1 MPEGIEI
8 KPLSSVL
15 ESFKPRVSYKELDKQ
30 ALNISRSV
38 SSGNLG
44 DSGYFSEIAQI
55 TDDPIVIVNY
65 VKTFITT
72 LISKLSASPYR
83 PEKKDLYELGQKI
96 RINALFV
103 DIYQDVLNDGYTFVG
118 VGIKGGQPIVKPIDA
133 RYIIFNGDDPTLKD
147 ATDIV
152 VFEVVPKQKKDNE
165 IIDVVTDCSFL
176 STYIDF
182 DSNSERVIASH
193 YYKDQQTGKCYLN
206 VYDNNFETP
215 NSIDLGDIDRLPI
228 VRFVGEKVELQ
239 DKKYHYRGLYYQ
251 LATVINALA
260 ATGTKIHIRTMGS
273 TDSNFIVRS
282 DAIDD
287 HLDSWKNSGALE
299 VENIDSNGNPIPDV
313 QFVPHDNDFLLR
325 AFELWKS
332 VISDMLG
339 PIAASGSEAITR
351 EEVMAHNEIKDA
363 ISNVYLS
370 KMCDSVEEVYRCINM
385 LMTGDSSK
393 VIILGGYIESMR
405 RKKSMEALQ
414 HIYTL
419 AKEGGLNTQGI
430 IKQMLQLEDLDTDT
444 IAFINETF
452 TQDPFKSPQVIA
464 LQEQNKQLQDTIQ
477 RQTIQIG
484 LLRIQ
489 ATQRLERQKEFIDST
504 ERTKRLDIA
513 LKQWTEEQK
522 QTQEAYMAILNDCLQ
537 NGDYNGAIQI
547 LETIKSQSNPILTD
561 EVINMASNAFA
572 VENAKSVQS
581 ALQQT
586 AVAPQQEIPTNGEP
600 QDVRAAATLFN
611 DV

>member
-537 NGDYNGAIQI
+537 KGDYNGAIQI

-581 ALQQT
+581 ALQKT

>member
-1 MPEGIEI
+1 MPEGIKIE
-8 KPLSSVL
+8 PLSSVL
-15 ESFKPRVSYKELDKQ
+15 DSFKTRVSYKELDKQ

-83 PEKKDLYELGQKI
+83 PENKGLFELGQKI
-96 RINALFV
+96 RLNALFV

-118 VGIKGGQPIVKPIDA
+118 VGVKGGQPIVKPIDA
-133 RYIIFNGDDPTLKD
+133 RYLIFNGDDPTLKD

-165 IIDVVTDCSFL
+165 IVDVVTDCSFL
-176 STYIDF
+176 STYIEF

-193 YYKDQQTGKCYLN
+193 YHKDQQTGKCYLN

-215 NSIDLGDIDRLPI
+215 NSIDLGNIDRLPI
-228 VRFVGEKVELQ
+228 IRFVGEKVELQ

-287 HLDSWKNSGALE
+287 HIESWKNSGALE

-351 EEVMAHNEIKDA
+351 DEVMAHKEIKDA

-385 LMTGDSSK
+385 LINGDSSK

-405 RKKSMEALQ
+405 RKKSMESLQ

-444 IAFINETF
+444 IAFINESF

-464 LQEQNKQLQDTIQ
+464 LQEQNTQLQNTIQ
-477 RQTIQIG
+477 KQTLQIG

-504 ERTKRLDIA
+504 ERTKRLEIA

-537 NGDYNGAIQI
+537 KGDYDGAIQI
-547 LETIKSQSNPILTD
+547 LETIKSQSNPIITD

-572 VENAKSVQS
+572 EENAKSVQS

-586 AVAPQQEIPTNGEP
+586 AVAPQQQFPINDEP
-600 QDVRAAATLFN
+600 QEVRGAATLFT

>member
-537 NGDYNGAIQI
+537 KGDYNGAIQI

>member
-1 MPEGIEI
+1 MPEGTNI
-8 KPLSSVL
+8 KTLSSVL
-15 ESFKPRVSYKELDKQ
+15 ESFKTRVSYKELDKQ
-30 ALNISRSV
+30 ALDISRSV

-44 DSGYFSEIAQI
+44 NSGYFSEIAQI

-83 PEKKDLYELGQKI
+83 PENKILYEQGQKI
-96 RINALFV
+96 RLNALFV

-118 VGIKGGQPIVKPIDA
+118 VGLKGGQPIVKPIDA
-133 RYIIFNGDDPTLKD
+133 RYIIYNGDDPTLKD

-176 STYIDF
+176 SSYVDY
-182 DSNSERVIASH
+182 DSDAERVIASH
-193 YYKDQQTGKCYLN
+193 YYKDTETGKFYLN

-228 VRFVGEKVELQ
+228 IRFVGEKVELQ

-251 LATVINALA
+251 LSTVINALA
-260 ATGTKIHIRTMGS
+260 ATGTKIHVRTMGS
-273 TDSNFIVRS
+273 SDSNFIVRS

-287 HLDSWKNSGALE
+287 HIESWKNSGALE
-299 VENIDSNGNPIPDV
+299 VDNLDSNGNPIPNV

-385 LMTGDSSK
+385 LMNGDSSK

-414 HIYTL
+414 HIYML

-430 IKQMLQLEDLDTDT
+430 IKQMLQLEDLDTET
-444 IAFINETF
+444 IAFINATF
-452 TQDPFKSPQVIA
+452 SQDPFKSPQVIA
-464 LQEQNKQLQDTIQ
+464 LQEQNKQLQESLQ
-477 RQTIQIG
+477 KQSVQIG

-489 ATQRLERQKEFIDST
+489 ATQRLERQKEFIDSS
-504 ERTKRLDIA
+504 ERTKRLEIA

-522 QTQEAYMAILNDCLQ
+522 QTQEAYMAILTDCLQ
-537 NGDYNGAIQI
+537 KGDYDGAIHI
-547 LETIKSQSNPILTD
+547 LETIKAQSNPILTD

-581 ALQQT
+581 ALEQT
-586 AVAPQQEIPTNGEP
+586 AIPPQQLTPTNGGP
-600 QDVRAAATLFN
+600 QDVRAAVTLFN